1 MGRATVRGTSYPALG
16 LAIFVLVFGLFSQPS
31 LGQSAESRA
40 KATVM
45 ELAEGSWTLLARQD
59 LGPEQRQ
66 DELAKLLESKTDVAL
81 LSKLALGRHWR
92 ELTDDQKTEYQR
104 LFRVVIIRNL
114 AGKLSRYY
122 AEDANGT
129 IDQHFQIYGS
139 QMAGKGDVLV
149 RSKVRPTSGND
160 LDVDW
165 RVRDRDGRLMIIDLI
180 VEGASL
186 LVSQRSE
193 FAAVIERSKFEG
205 LLAELQARV
214 DSIES

>member
-45 ELAEGSWTLLARQD
+45 GLAEESWTLLARQD
-59 LGPEQRQ
+59 LGPDQRQ

-81 LSKLALGRHWR
+81 LSRLALGRHWR
-92 ELTDDQKTEYQR
+92 GLTDDQKAEYQR

-122 AEDANGT
+122 AEDTNGP

-139 QMAGKGDVLV
+139 QMAGKGDILV
-149 RSKVRPTSGND
+149 RSKVRPSSGND